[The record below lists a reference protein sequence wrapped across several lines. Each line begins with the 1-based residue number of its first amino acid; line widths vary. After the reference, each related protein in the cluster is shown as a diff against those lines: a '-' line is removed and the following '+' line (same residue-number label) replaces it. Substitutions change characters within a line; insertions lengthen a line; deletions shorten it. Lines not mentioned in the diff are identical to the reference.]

1 MLGRHHER
9 TIDATRYKEDVVKCM
24 ALAPTDTDTAPD
36 PSTLTNINQLVIT
49 ISLMHVMQHP
59 DANSND
65 TQLAN

>member
-9 TIDATRYKEDVVKCM
+9 TIDATRYKEDAVKCM
-24 ALAPTDTDTAPD
+24 ALAPTDPDATPD

-59 DANSND
+59 DANTNG
-65 TQLAN
+65 TQLPN